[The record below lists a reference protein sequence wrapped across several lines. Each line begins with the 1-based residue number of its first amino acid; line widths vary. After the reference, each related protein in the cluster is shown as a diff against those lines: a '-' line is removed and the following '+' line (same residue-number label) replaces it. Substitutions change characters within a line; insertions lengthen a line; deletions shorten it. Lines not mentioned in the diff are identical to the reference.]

1 MKVALLDDFHPT
13 IHETFSSWNWEIIDG
28 KNWTAEDFRLNAA
41 SIEGIVIRSKFKLN
55 RDQLKFAKKLKFIA
69 RPGSG
74 LENIDLKYCKENN
87 IEVFR
92 SPEGN
97 RDAVAEHT
105 LGMILNLINHINITN
120 LEVRK
125 NIWERENNRGTE
137 LKGKVM
143 AIIGYGYMGKAL
155 AQRLSGFEMEVIAY
169 DKYIS
174 GFGSKD
180 VKEVDLNEIFQIADF
195 VSLHTPLNEE
205 TIGMFDKHFIKKFKK
220 HFILINTARGKSVIL
235 KDLVESLRSKKI
247 IGACLDVLD
256 IESSNFNINNSNNKY
271 FEDLKKFQNVVLSPH
286 VAGWSF
292 ESKEKMAKVILEK
305 IHQKFQT
312 YIND

>member
-1 MKVALLDDFHPT
+1 MRVVLLDDFSPT
-13 IHETFSSWNWEIIDG
+13 INQTLSNWNWQIING
-28 KNWTAEDFRLNAA
+28 QNWTLEDFKKNA
-41 SIEGIVIRSKFKLN
+41 SEIEGIIIRSKFPLD
-55 RDQLKFAKKLKFIA
+55 REHLIMAKKLKFIA

-97 RDAVAEHT
+97 RDALAEHT

-174 GFGSKD
+174 GFGSKE
-180 VKEVDLNEIFQIADF
+180 VKEVDLNEIFQTADF

-220 HFILINTARGKSVIL
+220 PFILINTARGKSVIL
-235 KDLVESLRSKKI
+235 KDLVESLSSKKI

-256 IESSNFNINNSNNKY
+256 IESSNFNINNPNNKY

-292 ESKEKMAKVILEK
+292 ESKEKMAQVIVEK
-305 IHQKFQT
+305 IHRKF
-312 YIND
+312 IA